1 MKPPSATELFLND
14 SDGPAYVTCTTLKKK
29 KLKLNQSVSLTVTSV
44 VDFQKQNPTLP
55 NPIPQVTNPEY
66 DVLWYP

>member
-1 MKPPSATELFLND
+1 MTLMDQLTLH
-14 SDGPAYVTCTTLKKK
+14 VLHLKKK